1 MTSQLGPPSLL
12 LNVWRQFDSETVVGQ
27 TSVFLKETWG
37 GREDLHEEG
46 VDVVLQVGL
55 LPGLTLDALLQSH
68 DRLNQIPLFV
78 GRIVD
83 PLYGNAKLQPNK
95 NFEGLTQP
103 N

>member
-1 MTSQLGPPSLL
+1 MTSQIRPPSLL

-68 DRLNQIPLFV
+68 DCFDQILKCFKK
-78 GRIVD
+78 RI
-83 PLYGNAKLQPNK
+83 
-95 NFEGLTQP
+95 F
-103 N
+103 